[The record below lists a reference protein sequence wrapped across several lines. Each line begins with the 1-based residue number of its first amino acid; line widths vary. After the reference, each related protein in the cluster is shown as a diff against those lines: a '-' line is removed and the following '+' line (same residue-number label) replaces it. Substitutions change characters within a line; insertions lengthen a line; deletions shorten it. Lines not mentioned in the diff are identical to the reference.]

1 MNIKWIS
8 IIIIFNNILINLFLV
23 SEHSIEEKAEPLVEE
38 KAEPKRLKAA
48 AQKRSDMENL
58 FYNILF
64 KEMEKKMSQ
73 ADTKRTS

>member
-38 KAEPKRLKAA
+38 TAEHLIEEKAEPKRLKTA
-48 AQKRSDMENL
+48 AQKRRDMVNL

-64 KEMEKKMSQ
+64 KEMEKK
-73 ADTKRTS
+73 